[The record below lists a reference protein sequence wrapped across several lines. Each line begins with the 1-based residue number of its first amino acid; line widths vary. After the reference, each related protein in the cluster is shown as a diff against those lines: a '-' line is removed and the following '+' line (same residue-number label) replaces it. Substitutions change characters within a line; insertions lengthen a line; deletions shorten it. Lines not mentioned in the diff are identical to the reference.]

1 MLVENHCPIRAADA
15 SCQGFCR
22 AELAPFE
29 RLLAPNRVERSDHAL
44 AGARRCAYP
53 VATAV

>member
-1 MLVENHCPIRAADA
+1 MLIENHCPIRAADA

-22 AELAPFE
+22 SDLALFE
-29 RLLAPNRVERSDHAL
+29 RLLAPNRVEGSDHAL
-44 AGARRCAYP
+44 AGARRCAYL